1 MIIVKKSLRMYS
13 IKVSVLSLIIAIAV
27 FFSACKKD
35 PAVTAVTTAK
45 VRSETTTSPT
55 GSALTFRYTYDS
67 AGRQLTATTDTV
79 VTSYLYAAGS
89 VTRTITLAGHY
100 FVTNYVTNAAGYVAS
115 DSRNYV
121 YSYDA
126 NGYRTGMSYTGNGNY
141 DSTTYTIANGNVQTE
156 VQHQADSATDNRVT
170 TTYTYYSNIDNRD
183 YGMNVLSGMPNNNLI
198 KTETIVQVINGST
211 YTSAYSYTYSYNA
224 QGMVTQQVK
233 SSGTATYT
241 TNYTY

>member
-1 MIIVKKSLRMYS
+1 M
-13 IKVSVLSLIIAIAV
+13 VLA
-27 FFSACKKD
+27 
-35 PAVTAVTTAK
+35 
-45 VRSETTTSPT
+45 
-55 GSALTFRYTYDS
+55 SALE
-67 AGRQLTATTDTV
+67 
-79 VTSYLYAAGS
+79 
-89 VTRTITLAGHY
+89 TRTR
-100 FVTNYVTNAAGYVAS
+100 V
-115 DSRNYV
+115 
-121 YSYDA
+121 
-126 NGYRTGMSYTGNGNY
+126 GMSFTGNGNY

-156 VQHQADSATDNRVT
+156 VEHQVDSATDNRVT

-198 KTETIVQVINGST
+198 KTATIVQVINGST